1 MKKQLLIAILIV
13 LLLSIGVAAQGGN
26 YTVEAGDTLA
36 DIAAWYGVTVDE
48 LMTANGLTNA
58 DYIFVGQTLSIP
70 GAESTN
76 YGYYTVQSGDT
87 LADIAAYFGS
97 SLQALASS
105 NNLGD
110 VDTIYVGQVL
120 NVPNGGQS
128 TVSVPMS
135 TACTKTYTVLWGDTL
150 SGIALRY
157 GTSVSSLMTANNLY
171 AGTIFAGQQLC
182 VPAGYSPPSA
192 TNYYYT
198 VQAGDTVT
206 NIAYRFDVPA
216 STIMSANNIP
226 ASGLI
231 YVGQKLLIP
240 GYTDVKSTPAADG
253 APDYVPPTAPD
264 YVAPADAWD
273 GSVTTVDYVNK
284 WVGARTANF
293 PDPDGNT
300 TVMVRTVGAMD
311 VPFTLKQGDWE
322 MHFSTEN
329 SSEFGMSTFGMKGL
343 PAGDYDVWIDQDKSD
358 VVTAHVDAGER
369 ILVEFKY
376 VSVTELPAPRSMTGW
391 SGHIE
396 RNSSKTEVQNGV
408 WSTIIIRTG
417 VVGLPI
423 YIRSEGNNFNATCY
437 TGTKPE
443 YGGGACDFGG
453 LWPGT
458 YTVGIDGAG
467 IEVKVF
473 VDGQGVAEVA
483 FDH

>member
-1 MKKQLLIAILIV
+1 MKKQLLLAILIM
-13 LLLSIGVAAQGGN
+13 LLLSMGVVAQSGS
-26 YTVEAGDTLA
+26 YTVETGDTLA
-36 DIAAWYGVTVDE
+36 DIAVWYGVTVDE

-58 DYIFVGQTLSIP
+58 DYIFVGQTLTIP
-70 GAESTN
+70 GVETAS

-87 LADIAAYFGS
+87 LADIAAYFGTS
-97 SLQALASS
+97 VQALASA

-110 VDTIYVGQVL
+110 VDTIYIGQVL
-120 NVPNGGQS
+120 SVPNGGQS
-128 TVSVPMS
+128 TASVSAL
-135 TACTKTYTVLWGDTL
+135 TACTKSYTVLWGDTL

-157 GTSVSSLMTANNLY
+157 GTSVSALMTANNLY
-171 AGTIFAGQQLC
+171 AGTIYAGQQLC
-182 VPAGYSPPSA
+182 VPAGYSPSA
-192 TNYYYT
+192 ATDYYYT

-206 NIAYRFDVPA
+206 NIAYRFNVSA
-216 STIMSANNIP
+216 ATIMSANNIP

-231 YVGQKLLIP
+231 YTGQKLLIP
-240 GYTDVKSTPAADG
+240 GYVEPQSNGGNTP
-253 APDYVPPTAPD
+253 PDYVPPTAPE
-264 YVAPADAWD
+264 YVAPADVWD

-284 WVGARTANF
+284 WTGARTANF

-300 TVMVRTVGAMD
+300 TVMVRTVGAIEGI
-311 VPFTLKQGDWE
+311 PFTLKQGDLE
-322 MHFSTEN
+322 MHFSTQN

-343 PAGDYDVWIDQDKSD
+343 PAGDYEVWIDQDKSD
-358 VVTAHVDAGER
+358 VVTAHVADGER

-376 VSVTELPAPRSMTGW
+376 VSVTQMPAPRSMTGW
-391 SGHIE
+391 TGYIE
-396 RNSSKTEVQNGV
+396 RNSSKTDVQNGV

-417 VVGLPI
+417 VIGLPI

-453 LWPGT
+453 LWPGV

-473 VDGQGVAEVA
+473 VDGQGVAEVT
-483 FDH
+483 FDR